1 MAFYAKKKKIFFS
14 VSELDRPWASQ
25 GRPWPAMAI
34 HAPWGPGTGKKENEN
49 NEKDE
54 NEEGTISSDAG
65 EQAPKKQFEDSVVH
79 VMERAART
87 IQSGGSV
94 HFLGHGGVG
103 AVGLVS
109 PPDVVSTFGAKPLD
123 VSAHLGTPGGWSA
136 LDIPFVSAPPDGTR
150 DISREHFVD
159 EVLPRLGS
167 KDLVVILASGG

>member
-1 MAFYAKKKKIFFS
+1 
-14 VSELDRPWASQ
+14 
-25 GRPWPAMAI
+25 
-34 HAPWGPGTGKKENEN
+34 
-49 NEKDE
+49 
-54 NEEGTISSDAG
+54 
-65 EQAPKKQFEDSVVH
+65 
-79 VMERAART
+79 MERAART